1 MSHDFSRRDVF
12 KIGAAGVV
20 AGAAGGMLGAKP
32 AAGAEMTFKPE
43 QGAQLKVLRWTK
55 FVDGDQLLFEANSK
69 KFTEATG
76 VKVTLEYQS
85 WEDIRPKAA
94 VAANV
99 GSGPDII
106 FGWFDDAHQYPD
118 KLLDVTDVADAL
130 GKKYEGWAP
139 VAKAYGTRDNQWI
152 ALPYGAAG
160 SCCVYRKS
168 LVEQAGFKEFPKDT
182 DGFLK
187 LCQGLKKTG
196 KPAGFALGHAVGD
209 GNDWVHWLVW
219 TFGGKMIDEKGK
231 VAINSPETLKALEYS
246 KELYDTFIPGTLS
259 WLDPH
264 NNKAFLSDLISL
276 TANGISVWVAAKKDK
291 NPMADDIYHAPYP
304 FGPVGRATELHLFT
318 SGMTF
323 KYTKFPNAAKAY
335 MEFMLS
341 DPQYTDWQKESLG
354 YFTHTLNFYDKNPIW
369 TSDPKITPY
378 RDTVKRMQTN
388 GYAGPLGYSSA
399 ATMAD
404 YILLDMVAEA
414 ASGAATPKDAA
425 AKAEKR
431 ARRYYG

>member
-1 MSHDFSRRDVF
+1 MSYDFSRRDVF

-32 AAGAEMTFKPE
+32 AVAADMTFKPE
-43 QGAQLKVLRWTK
+43 AGAQLKVLRWTK
-55 FVDGDQLLFEANSK
+55 FVDGDQLLFEENSK

-76 VKVTLEYQS
+76 VKVSLEYQS

-118 KLLDVTDVADAL
+118 KLIDVTDVAEAL

-139 VAKAYGTRDNQWI
+139 VAKAYGTRDNRWI
-152 ALPYGAAG
+152 ALPFGAAG

-168 LVEQAGFKEFPKDT
+168 LMEQAGFKEFPKDT

-219 TFGGKMIDEKGK
+219 TFGGRMVNEKNE
-231 VAINSPETLKALEYS
+231 VVINSPETVKALEYA

-276 TANGISVWVAAKKDK
+276 TANGISVWVAAKKAN
-291 NPMADDIYHAPYP
+291 NPMADDIYHAAYPY
-304 FGPVGRATELHLFT
+304 GPIGQPTELHLFT
-318 SGMTF
+318 SGMLF
-323 KYTKFPNAAKAY
+323 KYSKFPNAAKAY

-341 DPQYTDWQKESLG
+341 DPQYANWQKESLG

-369 TSDPKITPY
+369 TSDAKITPY
-378 RDTVKRMQTN
+378 RDTVKRMKVN
-388 GYAGPLGYSSA
+388 GYAGTLGYTSA
-399 ATMAD
+399 AAMAD
-404 YILLDMVAEA
+404 YIMLDMVAEA

-425 AKAEKR
+425 SRAEKR